1 MRDDVLLFKDMEP
14 DKDYIKKIFHF
25 DVRRLEG
32 VDGIEISQYCIALSQ
47 YLIFLKYQM
56 NQTKSELQNKKR
68 MVDNTLDILLTK
80 ELIKEYG
87 TKTNAVAHIMS
98 SSKELINLNTA
109 MEPLKD
115 ELIVLEGMDRVIGE
129 LIAAFKRELTRREN
143 ELYRIRQERKL

>member
-47 YLIFLKYQM
+47 YLIFLKYQT
-56 NQTKSELQNKKR
+56 NKTRSELQNKKR

-98 SSKELINLNTA
+98 NSKELINLNNA

-115 ELIVLEGMDRVIGE
+115 ELTVLEGMDRVIGE